1 MIRIRFFGPR
11 ELNQKVFFGRTVLK
25 VFLKVES
32 TTFLGRVRVEA
43 ALSRTRAS
51 HWSLHYSDSRL
62 ICWRTCS
69 CLCPNVGPACPRCVV
84 EVGLHLSVWLFHEGP
99 TPRSTLWSHLP
110 IIGQVAAFISGI
122 TVAGH
127 LQKVSWTFTGSP
139 CRCGF
144 PQQWKVETY
153 EDWGAACQCYDQHD
167 GFLFQVCGSTPVAG
181 SGAVYLTFFP
191 SMSPS
196 CSQRRILSTRILSS
210 WKFFCWLGG
219 FTYTLFSCRCVPP

>member
-1 MIRIRFFGPR
+1 M
-11 ELNQKVFFGRTVLK
+11 VT
-25 VFLKVES
+25 
-32 TTFLGRVRVEA
+32 
-43 ALSRTRAS
+43 
-51 HWSLHYSDSRL
+51 
-62 ICWRTCS
+62 
-69 CLCPNVGPACPRCVV
+69 
-84 EVGLHLSVWLFHEGP
+84 
-99 TPRSTLWSHLP
+99 LP

-181 SGAVYLTFFP
+181 SGAVYLTFF
-191 SMSPS
+191 SVDVSVVF
-196 CSQRRILSTRILSS
+196 STPHSVHRILSS
-210 WKFFCWLGG
+210 CKFSAGWVVSRTPFSPAAPSPLGILDAG
-219 FTYTLFSCRCVPP
+219 FSFLFERWFYFLLVWSSSCSRPRSTGTRSH